1 MEEENS
7 KEEEVYPAEEQGIEP
22 KETSEEIDDDME
34 TGEKEYS
41 LTTFTFDRKKLTGF
55 WVDNPEDIDGET
67 GVRDIAFYVDGYYFR
82 TPYHEEKE
90 KMFNKIIEDNEQA

>member
-1 MEEENS
+1 MKVQIWVRDMVVAEKKENL
-7 KEEEVYPAEEQGIEP
+7 G
-22 KETSEEIDDDME
+22 ME